1 MNSKQRGIFVCF
13 LLQTFVAP
21 DYTEYDKAILKAT
34 EESGK
39 Y

>member
-1 MNSKQRGIFVCF
+1 LSP
-13 LLQTFVAP
+13 LTTFVAP
-21 DYTEYDKAILKAT
+21 DYTEYEKAILKAT